1 MGKATEKMRLGTRY
15 LLGTMVAS
23 VPWAIWVITKGSP
36 AWLCSI
42 GALFCALVV
51 YLFATRGAVS
61 WDKPKRGGIL
71 LGWQLICIVFILMAA
86 ILNLSGKSI
95 TRWVLLCSVSV
106 LDELLFRYVFLFEY
120 TIAGLVRPFYIR
132 AVIQSMLWALLLV
145 TQQCLI
151 GAPTN
156 YIIAMMG
163 GYLCLGLIFALLV
176 RKTGTVC
183 PSLLALMCL
192 EFINILA
199 L

>member
-1 MGKATEKMRLGTRY
+1 MEKATEIMRLGARY
-15 LLGTMVAS
+15 LMGTMVAC
-23 VPWAIWVITKGSP
+23 VPWAIWVITKGSS
-36 AWLCSI
+36 AWLCSM

-51 YLFATRGAVS
+51 YLYATRGAVS
-61 WDKPKRGGIL
+61 RDKPKRGGIL
-71 LGWQLICIVFILMAA
+71 LGWQLIFIVFILMAA
-86 ILNLSGKSI
+86 MLYMGGKSI
-95 TRWVLLCSVSV
+95 SRWVLLCSVSV
-106 LDELLFRYVFLFEY
+106 LDELLFRHVFLFEY
-120 TIAGLVRPFYIR
+120 TIAEIIRPFCIR

-163 GYLCLGLIFALLV
+163 GYFCLGFCFALLV

-183 PSLLALMCL
+183 PSLLSMMSL

>member
-120 TIAGLVRPFYIR
+120 AIAGLVRPFYIR

-163 GYLCLGLIFALLV
+163 AIFAW
-176 RKTGTVC
+176 
-183 PSLLALMCL
+183 ALFLRCL
-192 EFINILA
+192 SEKQGQCARLF
-199 L
+199 